1 MYDVVIIGSGLAACT
16 TALSIESTK
25 KVLMLTKGEI
35 TACNSYHA
43 QGGIAVTM
51 SSDIDKING
60 HIADTYKTGAN
71 TGNLQTISELVCKSQ
86 LAIDFLETQ
95 GVKFDRND
103 KEEYHFTREGGHN
116 DFRILHAGGDYSGK
130 VIMENLIEQVQKQ
143 SNITIYEHAQAL
155 YFKDKQLVYS
165 QQKELYTITSDAFV
179 IASGGIGSAFLTTT
193 SVDENRGDFI
203 TLAQSANL
211 ELENLHFQQ
220 FHPTVY
226 YPKAGQEIFLLSE
239 ALRGEG
245 AILRNSLGEEFM
257 PKYHEMGNLAPRDV
271 VSRAILSET
280 KRLDDECVYLDFRSK
295 NSEFLT
301 NRFPLVVKYC
311 LEVGLDLANDLIPVF
326 PAAHYTVGG
335 IKTDLA
341 GKTANKHIYACGE
354 CASTGVHGANR
365 LASNSLLECVVMG
378 MNVANAINNQD
389 TISYSTKLLDQVT
402 SDYHY
407 DEKELKQKFNNNLAV
422 ERNEQAI
429 NDLEVELQTDLKK
442 LLEQQA
448 LDLNWYNHY
457 NQLQLGLTIIKQIK
471 AQPQSIGCHYMEGK

>member
-1 MYDVVIIGSGLAACT
+1 MYDIVIIGSGLAACT
-16 TALSIESTK
+16 TALSIEPTK

-51 SSDIDKING
+51 SSDINKINE

-71 TGNLQTISELVCKSQ
+71 FGNLQTISELVCKSQ
-86 LAIDFLETQ
+86 LAINFLETQ
-95 GVKFDRND
+95 GVEFDRNA
-103 KEEYHFTREGGHN
+103 KAQYHFTREGGHN

-143 SNITIYEHAQAL
+143 SNITVYEHSQAL
-155 YFKDKQLVYS
+155 YFKDNQLVYNH
-165 QQKELYTITSDAFV
+165 QNALYTIASDAFV

-193 SVDENRGDFI
+193 SVAENRGDFI

-245 AILRNSLGEEFM
+245 AVLRNSLGEEFM

-280 KRLDDECVYLDFRSK
+280 KRLNDECVYLDFRCQTT
-295 NSEFLT
+295 EFL
-301 NRFPLVVKYC
+301 NKRFPLVVNYC
-311 LEVGLDLANDLIPVF
+311 EAVGLNLATDLIPVF

-341 GKTANKHIYACGE
+341 GKTTNEHIYACGE

-378 MNVANAINNQD
+378 MNVANTINNQE
-389 TISYSTKLLDQVT
+389 TNSFAIKSLAQVT
-402 SDYHY
+402 NKYYY
-407 DEKELKQKFNNNLAV
+407 DEKNLKQKFNNNLAV
-422 ERNEQAI
+422 ERNEKAI
-429 NDLEVELQTDLKK
+429 NDLEVELQTDLTK
-442 LLEQQA
+442 LLEQQIS
-448 LDLNWYNHY
+448 DLNWYNHY

-471 AQPQSIGCHYMEGK
+471 AQPESIGCHYMEGK